1 MANIKNNKTLL
12 GIEIPSGWNVVNLHS
27 LFVEKK
33 IKSSDLEKFPLFSFT
48 IEKGVCPKTD
58 RYDRQHLL
66 KDLQNNQYHIIEK
79 DDFIYNPMNLR
90 FGAIGVSKIE
100 FPVSV
105 SAYYNILEPKDKSLI
120 GFLENYLKSH
130 RLLNIYDRIA
140 IGSLEEKRRVHLSMF
155 WKIDIPLPPS
165 QEIAKIGNI
174 LSTWDKAIEQTQY
187 LIEQLKNR
195 KKGLMQQLLN
205 GKTRLKGFS
214 GEWKTVK
221 GAELFSNHSDKNH
234 DGALEV
240 LSATQDKGV
249 IPRSETGIDIKYDK
263 ESLINYKKV
272 EVGDYVISLR
282 SFQGGI
288 EYSNYEG
295 LVSPAYTVLKE
306 KMPISKAFYK
316 EYMKTKDFINRLN
329 SIIYGIRDGKQI
341 SYKEFGTLKLLYPP
355 VEEQQAVAKVLTTAD
370 KEIKTQETYLQQ
382 LQDQKKGL
390 MQQLLTGQ
398 KRVKLNN

>member
-1 MANIKNNKTLL
+1 MEANIKN
-12 GIEIPSGWNVVNLHS
+12 
-27 LFVEKK
+27 K
-33 IKSSDLEKFPLFSFT
+33 ISQNNS
-48 IEKGVCPKTD
+48 KTD
-58 RYDRQHLL
+58 VLL
-66 KDLQNNQYHIIEK
+66 NDWKRVKLGNIVNIQSGNSPSSYELLDKGTYPYLKVEDLNNCLKNQFESRFYIEDEKSLVPINSIIFPKRGAAILNNKVRITKCLSQMDSNMMAITVNDSDVNYEYLYYIIIHEKLMKIADTSTIPQINNKHIIP
-79 DDFIYNPMNLR
+79 Y
-90 FGAIGVSKIE
+90 KIQL
-100 FPVSV
+100 P
-105 SAYYNILEPKDKSLI
+105 
-120 GFLENYLKSH
+120 
-130 RLLNIYDRIA
+130 
-140 IGSLEEKRRVHLSMF
+140 
-155 WKIDIPLPPS
+155 PLPE
-165 QEIAKIGNI
+165 QQKIAQI
-174 LSTWDKAIEQTQY
+174 LTTWDKAIEQTKK

-195 KKGLMQQLLN
+195 KKGLMQQLLT

-214 GEWKTVK
+214 GEWKIVK

-234 DGALEV
+234 DGTLEV

-398 KRVKLNN
+398 KRVKV